1 MKEEA
6 SKAVPGMPH
15 HLVLEDRRALTVS
28 GVSDVDSFDEL
39 TVIIYTDLGE
49 LTVKGEG
56 LHINRLNPAGGV
68 LRCVP
73 GDPAAD
79 AALRQGGLFSGS
91 PVFCAQQCRHLPFR
105 PGGDRGGAAFLSVP
119 GPRYRLYGLLFYH
132 RPGGDALRQERHR
145 RDSVAVARPL
155 EGDFFPVPPSLET
168 FTPSH
173 LRPGSI
179 FL

>member
-56 LHINRLNPAGGV
+56 LHINRLNV
-68 LRCVP
+68 
-73 GDPAAD
+73 
-79 AALRQGGLFSGS
+79 
-91 PVFCAQQCRHLPFR
+91 
-105 PGGDRGGAAFLSVP
+105 
-119 GPRYRLYGLLFYH
+119 
-132 RPGGDALRQERHR
+132 
-145 RDSVAVARPL
+145 
-155 EGDFFPVPPSLET
+155 ET
-168 FTPSH
+168 GELTPE
-173 LRPGSI
+173 GSI
-179 FL
+179 QSLSYADVHSRSGGFFGRLFK